1 MRVANLDWTR
11 PALRGARRIRDT
23 CSLHHATTLSRASG
37 SGSEGWKTRSGRL
50 LEKWTTCSP
59 SRSLAISRM
68 TPVVGRTSIAERRR
82 RRLTVGRPSCS
93 LVLKLRPLG
102 SRCINRPTKRALR
115 DALLFCSL
123 GLKERPR
130 EGGLGRFC
138 GAVGLCEG
146 RHAAP
151 GGTPEGS
158 VTETGEAKEHHS
170 PDRWLGHTGH
180 AILRPVIRGLLRR
193 RPPEIGF
200 LVAQAIRS
208 GPKRLSRVRAFRQ
221 TGRDAPPMR
230 RTSGTR

>member
-1 MRVANLDWTR
+1 LENEIGET
-11 PALRGARRIRDT
+11 
-23 CSLHHATTLSRASG
+23 SRKVDDVLA
-37 SGSEGWKTRSGRL
+37 E
-50 LEKWTTCSP
+50 P
-59 SRSLAISRM
+59 LAISRM

-123 GLKERPR
+123 GPKERPR
-130 EGGLGRFC
+130 ECGLGRIC

-170 PDRWLGHTGH
+170 PGRWLGHTGH

-208 GPKRLSRVRAFRQ
+208 GPKRLRGCEHFGKLAETHRLCGAPVELGKKVLSLKIFGAPVTSVRRSN
-221 TGRDAPPMR
+221 R
-230 RTSGTR
+230 RHHLG